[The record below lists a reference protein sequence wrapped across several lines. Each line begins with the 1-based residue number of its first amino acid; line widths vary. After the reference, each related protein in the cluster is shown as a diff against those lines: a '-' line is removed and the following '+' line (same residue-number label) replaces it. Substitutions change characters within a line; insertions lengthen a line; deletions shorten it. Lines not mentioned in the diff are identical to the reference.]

1 MSDKVII
8 MANTE
13 TQDRTEVARHSS
25 LVTRHWLAPEFTL
38 GDDFPP
44 VSYAEWRKLAE
55 ADLGGASFEQKLVTH
70 TYEGID
76 IQPVY
81 TRRDRPGDG
90 DPDGFPGLP
99 PFVRGA
105 RPLGAVQT
113 GWDLRQEHA
122 HPDLG
127 VTNQAILEDVRGGV
141 TSLLLRLDVA
151 ARNGYDPDDPA
162 AAELAG
168 RDGIMTYHVDDFDRV
183 LAGVPLDC
191 IGVTLEAGAAFLP
204 AAALLA
210 ALWRRRGVPPEK
222 ARGAFN
228 ADPLAVLARDGHLP
242 DAPETALA
250 QMADLAAWSAAKY
263 PHVTAVRVGTAPY
276 HHAGATAAQ
285 DVGLGMATAVAYLRA
300 MTRAGLDLDDAAR
313 QILFSISV
321 GTHHFLAVAK
331 LRAAR
336 RLWARVVEACG
347 GSPAA
352 GAIRLHARVSKRVLT
367 LRDPYVNLLRNTAAC
382 FAAGLGG
389 ADAITSVPF
398 DAAAGLPDGLSRRF
412 ARNTAL
418 VLQEEA
424 HLHRVID
431 PAGGSWY
438 LDWLTDQ
445 VADRAWAIFQ
455 EIERRGGMLQALT
468 TGWVA
473 GQIDSAFA
481 PREKNLARRK
491 EGITGVSEFPDV
503 AEPPVVRPVPDRV
516 ALREAAIR
524 RLAGSRLGIFSPHL
538 QWGSHPDSAGEWTAT
553 VLDAAAQG
561 ASVGQ
566 LAHALGFQAEPTY
579 IPPLTPHMFA
589 RPFEELRDASDAWQA
604 ERGRRPRVFL
614 ANLGQVA
621 HHTARATYAKN
632 FFEAGGFEV
641 IGNDGC
647 RDADAAARAFAAS
660 GANVAVICSSD
671 KLYPEAVPR
680 VAPKLKAAGA
690 RSVVLAG
697 NPGANEAAWRAS
709 GVDRFIFIKC
719 DVLATLREMLRDE
732 GVLGQPGGDTKR

>member
-1 MSDKVII
+1 MDH
-8 MANTE
+8 M
-13 TQDRTEVARHSS
+13 
-25 LVTRHWLAPEFTL
+25 LAPEFTVR
-38 GDDFPP
+38 DDFPP
-44 VSYAEWRKLAE
+44 ANYDEWRLLAE
-55 ADLGGASFEQKLVTH
+55 ADLEGASFEQKLVTH

-90 DPDGFPGLP
+90 DPNELPGLP

-122 HPDLG
+122 HPDLAAA
-127 VTNQAILEDVRGGV
+127 NRAILEDLQGGV
-141 TSLLLRLDVA
+141 TSLLLRLDLA
-151 ARNGYDPDDPA
+151 ARNGLDPDDPA

-168 RDGIMTYHVDDFDRV
+168 RDGMMVYHTNDLDAA
-183 LAGVPLDC
+183 LAGVHLHM
-191 IGVTLEAGAAFLP
+191 IGVTLEAGATFLP
-204 AAALLA
+204 AAAALA
-210 ALWRRRGVPPEK
+210 ALWGRRGVMPDQ

-228 ADPLAVLARDGHLP
+228 ADPLAVLARDGQLP
-242 DAPETALA
+242 MPPETALA
-250 QMADLAAWSAAKY
+250 QMADLAAWTATNY

-285 DVGLGMATAVAYLRA
+285 DIAFGMATAVEYLRA
-300 MTRAGLDLDDAAR
+300 LTAAGLEVDSAAR
-313 QILFSISV
+313 QVVFSISL

-336 RLWARVVEACG
+336 RLWSQVVSACG
-347 GSPAA
+347 GSPGA
-352 GAIRLHARVSKRVLT
+352 GAMRVHARVSKRVLT
-367 LRDPYVNLLRNTAAC
+367 LRDPYVNLLRNTVAC
-382 FAAGLGG
+382 YAAGIGG
-389 ADAITSVPF
+389 AEAITSVPF
-398 DAAAGLPDGLSRRF
+398 DSVAGLPDSLSRRI
-412 ARNTAL
+412 ARNTVH

-445 VADRAWAIFQ
+445 VAEKAWSLFQ
-455 EIERRGGMLQALT
+455 EVERGGGMLRAIRS
-468 TGWVA
+468 GWVA
-473 GQIDSAFA
+473 QQIDSAFT
-481 PREKNLARRK
+481 PRAKNLARRK

-503 AEPPVVRPVPDRV
+503 AEPPVVRPAPDRP
-516 ALREAAIR
+516 ALRA
-524 RLAGSRLGIFSPHL
+524 
-538 QWGSHPDSAGEWTAT
+538 
-553 VLDAAAQG
+553 AAAQRLSGLRITVGELATCKPQSVVELAESG
-561 ASVGQ
+561 ASIGQ
-566 LAHALGFQAEPTY
+566 LARALGFHTQPVA

-589 RPFEELRDASDAWQA
+589 RPFEELRDASDAWRA
-604 ERGRRPRVFL
+604 AHGKRPRVFL
-614 ANLGQVA
+614 VNLGSAA

-641 IGNDGC
+641 IGNNGF
-647 RDADAAARAFAAS
+647 RDPDTAAKAFADS
-660 GANVAVICSSD
+660 GATVAVICSSD
-671 KLYPEAVPR
+671 KLYPELVPQ

-697 NPGANEAAWRAS
+697 NPAANEAAWRAA

-719 DVLATLREMLRDE
+719 DVLATLREMLREE
-732 GVLGQPGGDTKR
+732 GVLTS

>member
-1 MSDKVII
+1 M
-8 MANTE
+8 
-13 TQDRTEVARHSS
+13 
-25 LVTRHWLAPEFTL
+25 LAPEFSL
-38 GDDFPP
+38 DDDFPP
-44 VSYAEWRKLAE
+44 VSYADWRALAE
-55 ADLGGASFEQKLVTH
+55 ADLDGASFEQKLVTH

-76 IQPVY
+76 MQPVY
-81 TRRDRPGDG
+81 ARRDHPGEG

-113 GWDLRQEHA
+113 SWDLRQEHA

-127 VTNQAILEDVRGGV
+127 VTNGAILEDVQGGV
-141 TSLLLRLDVA
+141 TSLLLRLDLA
-151 ARNGYDPDDPA
+151 ARNGLDPDDPA
-162 AAELAG
+162 AVDLAG
-168 RDGIMTYHVDDFDRV
+168 RDGLMVYHVDDLNRV
-183 LAGVPLDC
+183 LADVPLDR

-204 AAALLA
+204 AAAMLV
-210 ALWRRRGVPPEK
+210 ALWRRRGVSPEQ

-242 DAPETALA
+242 VPPETALI
-250 QMADLAAWSAAKY
+250 QMADLAAWTAENYS
-263 PHVTAVRVGTAPY
+263 HVTAVRVGTAPY

-285 DVGLGMATAVAYLRA
+285 DLAFGTATAVTYLRA
-300 MTRAGLDLDDAAR
+300 MRQAGLSIDTAAR

-321 GTHHFLAVAK
+321 GTHHFLAIAK

-352 GAIRLHARVSKRVLT
+352 GAMRIHARVSKRVLT
-367 LRDPYVNLLRNTAAC
+367 HRDPYVNLLRNTVAC

-389 ADAITSVPF
+389 AEAITSVPY
-398 DAAAGLPDGLSRRF
+398 DAAVGVPDAVSRRL

-424 HLHRVID
+424 HLHRVTD

-445 VADRAWAIFQ
+445 VADKAWAIFQ
-455 EIERRGGMLQALT
+455 EIERGGGMLQAIQ

-473 GQIDSAFA
+473 RQIDSAFA
-481 PREKNLARRK
+481 PRGKNLARRK
-491 EGITGVSEFPDV
+491 EGITGVSEFPNV
-503 AEPPVVRPVPDRV
+503 SEPPVVRPAPDRV
-516 ALREAAIR
+516 TLRDAALKC
-524 RLAGSRLGIFSPHL
+524 LAGARLGIFSPSL
-538 QWGSHPDSAGEWTAT
+538 QWESHPSSAGEWTT
-553 VLDAAAQG
+553 IVLDGAAQG

-566 LAHALGFQAEPTY
+566 LAHSLGFHAEPTA
-579 IPPLTPHMFA
+579 IPPLAPHVFA

-604 ERGRRPRVFL
+604 EHGTRPRVFL
-614 ANLGQVA
+614 ANMGPAA

-641 IGNDGC
+641 LGSNGF
-647 RDADAAARAFAAS
+647 RDADAAAKAFADS
-660 GANVAVICSSD
+660 GAHVAVICSSD
-671 KLYPEAVPR
+671 KLYPDVVPQL
-680 VAPKLKAAGA
+680 APKLKVDGA
-690 RSVVLAG
+690 RTVVLAG
-697 NPGANEAAWRAS
+697 NPGANESAWRGA
-709 GVDRFIFIKC
+709 GVDRFIFMKC
-719 DVLATLREMLRDE
+719 DVLGTLREMLREE
-732 GVLGQPGGDTKR
+732 GVLAE